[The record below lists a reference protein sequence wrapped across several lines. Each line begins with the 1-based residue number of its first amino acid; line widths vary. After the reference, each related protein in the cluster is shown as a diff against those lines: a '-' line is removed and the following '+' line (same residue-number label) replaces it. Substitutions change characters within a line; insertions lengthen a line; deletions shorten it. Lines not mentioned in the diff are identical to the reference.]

1 MLYEMLHM
9 GFITRLY
16 FYGTERIYEPGTQ
29 VVVGV
34 MRPDRHPLPRSI
46 CLLYKGKNTTLVN
59 CSNGNFT

>member
-34 MRPDRHPLPRSI
+34 MRPDRHPLPRSKMEERSAVLGPF
-46 CLLYKGKNTTLVN
+46 C
-59 CSNGNFT
+59 